1 MKLKRTTIVALL
13 LVFSVIIFSTNSFAV
28 QLLTKE
34 KALQEMFPDVDKVT
48 TEEIKLTAAQI
59 TKVKERLGGKLV
71 HYQKGSKSEGV
82 EEKTTYTFYYGM
94 KNDKIIRIAIIDV
107 QPGKWG
113 PVEYIVAINLNPG
126 TVQNLAVMAYMEKRG
141 RPIARRNFLK
151 QFVGKTKNDPISVK
165 SSKGIRRDIRSIS
178 GATISSDATCFT
190 VRKVLALYEEVFLKK
205 SVQVS
210 QKN

>member
-13 LVFSVIIFSTNSFAV
+13 LVFSVIILSTNSFAV

-82 EEKTTYTFYYGM
+82 EEQTTYTFYYGM

-107 QPGKWG
+107 QP
-113 PVEYIVAINLNPG
+113 
-126 TVQNLAVMAYMEKRG
+126 
-141 RPIARRNFLK
+141 
-151 QFVGKTKNDPISVK
+151 
-165 SSKGIRRDIRSIS
+165 SK
-178 GATISSDATCFT
+178 
-190 VRKVLALYEEVFLKK
+190 
-205 SVQVS
+205 
-210 QKN
+210 

>member
-28 QLLTKE
+28 RLLTKE

-59 TKVKERLGGKLV
+59 TKIKEKLGGSLV
-71 HYQKGSKSEGV
+71 HYQKGSQSGDVAEASN
-82 EEKTTYTFYYGM
+82 YDFYIGM
-94 KNDKIIRIAIIDV
+94 KNNKVVKIAIIEQ

-151 QFVGKTKNDPISVK
+151 QFFGKTSNDPISVK
-165 SSKGIRRDIRSIS
+165 SSKGIRRDIRKIS

-190 VRKVLALYEEVFLKK
+190 VRKVLALYE
-205 SVQVS
+205 
-210 QKN
+210 